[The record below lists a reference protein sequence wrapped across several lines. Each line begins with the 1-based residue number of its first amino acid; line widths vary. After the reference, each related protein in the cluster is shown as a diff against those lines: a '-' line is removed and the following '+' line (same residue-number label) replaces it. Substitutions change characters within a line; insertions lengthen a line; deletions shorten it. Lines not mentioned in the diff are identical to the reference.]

1 MSENQNSLNSNELE
15 DNVGQMPSSIRKE
28 SADITRGTV
37 GQSESNSTTTT
48 NNQNII
54 VNGNNDTTQNPEGVI
69 RQREENPFSFKHF
82 LKRDPSNSNNNPG
95 AVISSSSSSS
105 LQGSSMTL
113 TTSVTTNPISTS
125 ASQNS
130 TNNICHSRSTSI
142 INGTDSHAPSKSATT
157 SSLNQNQHTGARPKI
172 PQFQSVH
179 ALGTGGESK
188 MKRSPRFPSFDSQS
202 SLSELSDER
211 SNLFHSRSNSSF
223 NSDYPVQRS
232 FSNYDI
238 ESPVTSGSPKYDRK
252 INSTQNQ
259 SPSHPHH
266 NYTGRNSMEQPRI
279 TNNRHINTSEF
290 SAALPDF
297 VQDHLVMEQW
307 YHGLSN
313 SPKSTSPVSVDFEHL
328 PDFTINNLD
337 AVPDL
342 GTNRSNI
349 AYVDLSNDLP
359 PLELNVG
366 SNRNSNSRTPPRNA
380 RNPSPIIPL
389 DLPRQNNDV
398 RREQAPPDLPPD
410 ITEGQRGAFGYGGHS
425 DMNRDQSTDKIQT
438 LPDFLSDGPIHSSGR
453 LADVTHDTPH
463 FNSPDENPV
472 NTTIARLQAE
482 NDRLRNEL
490 DDCRQII
497 MNQTCRISELEH
509 LLIEERRS
517 SNRINDSLASSNNSQ
532 KLEDSSL
539 ICRLKQQVKQMSS
552 EMEKLRKENE
562 TLKREEGA
570 VGGASGG
577 SSAIRGPRS
586 SQLSRELRMAAAS
599 AENNLRQ
606 LLSGVEN
613 LRLMAANIETMDR
626 LNDPLDE
633 FLSDDDEDEDRF
645 KGPAL

>member
-1 MSENQNSLNSNELE
+1 
-15 DNVGQMPSSIRKE
+15 MPS
-28 SADITRGTV
+28 
-37 GQSESNSTTTT
+37 
-48 NNQNII
+48 
-54 VNGNNDTTQNPEGVI
+54 
-69 RQREENPFSFKHF
+69 
-82 LKRDPSNSNNNPG
+82 SNSNNNPG
-95 AVISSSSSSS
+95 AIHSSQSSGGNVGTSSTGGGGG
-105 LQGSSMTL
+105 GSSQ
-113 TTSVTTNPISTS
+113 S
-125 ASQNS
+125 S

-142 INGTDSHAPSKSATT
+142 INGSGDAMTPSKSATT

-211 SNLFHSRSNSSF
+211 SSMFHSRSNSSF

-238 ESPVTSGSPKYDRK
+238 ESPTTGSPKYDRK
-252 INSTQNQ
+252 LNNTMTQNA
-259 SPSHPHH
+259 SPNHPHH
-266 NYTGRNSMEQPRI
+266 NYTGRGSSSSEQQQQRP
-279 TNNRHINTSEF
+279 TTNRHIGTSEF

-337 AVPDL
+337 GGPDI

-359 PLELNVG
+359 LELNVS
-366 SNRNSNSRTPPRNA
+366 SNRNHNNRTPPRVA
-380 RNPSPIIPL
+380 SNPSPIIPL
-389 DLPRQNNDV
+389 DLPRQNNDI

-410 ITEGQRGAFGYGGHS
+410 ITEGQRGAFGYGSHS
-425 DMNRDQSTDKIQT
+425 DMNRDQSSDKIQT

-453 LADVTHDTPH
+453 LADVTQDTPH

-482 NDRLRNEL
+482 NDRLHNEL

-497 MNQTCRISELEH
+497 VNQTCRISELEH
-509 LLIEERRS
+509 LLIEERR
-517 SNRINDSLASSNNSQ
+517 RTAATMQQNDSQAISNNSS
-532 KLEDSSL
+532 KVADDSTSSL
-539 ICRLKQQVKQMSS
+539 VCKLKQQVKQMSV
-552 EMEKLRKENE
+552 EMEALRRENE
-562 TLKREEGA
+562 ALKREEGA
-570 VGGASGG
+570 VGGAGFQ
-577 SSAIRGPRS
+577 RGTTSRVSRS
-586 SQLSRELRMAAAS
+586 NNLSRELRLAATT
-599 AENNLRQ
+599 AESNLR
-606 LLSGVEN
+606 
-613 LRLMAANIETMDR
+613 
-626 LNDPLDE
+626 
-633 FLSDDDEDEDRF
+633 
-645 KGPAL
+645 

>member
-1 MSENQNSLNSNELE
+1 MFLILL
-15 DNVGQMPSSIRKE
+15 VG
-28 SADITRGTV
+28 
-37 GQSESNSTTTT
+37 
-48 NNQNII
+48 
-54 VNGNNDTTQNPEGVI
+54 QNPEGVI
-69 RQREENPFSFKHF
+69 RTREENPFSFKHF
-82 LKRDPSNSNNNPG
+82 LKRDSSMPSSNSNNNPG
-95 AVISSSSSSS
+95 SNIINSSQSSGGLPGSVGTSSTT
-105 LQGSSMTL
+105 GTTT
-113 TTSVTTNPISTS
+113 TTSP
-125 ASQNS
+125 SQSS

-142 INGTDSHAPSKSATT
+142 INGSNDSMTPSKSATT

-211 SNLFHSRSNSSF
+211 SSMFHSRSNSSF

-238 ESPVTSGSPKYDRK
+238 ESPTTGSPKYDRK
-252 INSTQNQ
+252 LNNTTQNA
-259 SPSHPHH
+259 SPNHPHH
-266 NYTGRNSMEQPRI
+266 NYTGRGSSEQQRPN
-279 TNNRHINTSEF
+279 TNRHIGASEF

-337 AVPDL
+337 AGPDI

-359 PLELNVG
+359 LELNVN
-366 SNRNSNSRTPPRNA
+366 SNRNNRTPPRVA
-380 RNPSPIIPL
+380 RNSSPIIPL
-389 DLPRQNNDV
+389 DLPRQNNDI

-425 DMNRDQSTDKIQT
+425 DMNRDQSSDKIQT

-453 LADVTHDTPH
+453 LADVTQDTPH

-497 MNQTCRISELEH
+497 VNQTCRISELEH
-509 LLIEERRS
+509 LLIEERRCLAAARTAAS
-517 SNRINDSLASSNNSQ
+517 SQKDSQASNNSS
-532 KLEDSSL
+532 KVVDDSNSSL
-539 ICRLKQQVKQMSS
+539 ISKLKQQVKQMSG
-552 EMEKLRKENE
+552 EMDTLRRENE
-562 TLKREEGA
+562 ALKREEGA
-570 VGGASGG
+570 VGGAGFQ
-577 SSAIRGPRS
+577 RGTTPRVSRS
-586 SQLSRELRMAAAS
+586 SQLSRELRLAATT
-599 AENNLRQ
+599 AESNLR
-606 LLSGVEN
+606 
-613 LRLMAANIETMDR
+613 
-626 LNDPLDE
+626 
-633 FLSDDDEDEDRF
+633 
-645 KGPAL
+645 